1 MDHDSFFAVVFRVQS
16 RKRGRI
22 GNDDAPVDRVLLTCS
37 YREDKQMNYQMTA
50 GEALQ
55 AFCRAWLVE
64 RDVEAAMA
72 FIREDVD
79 FVGTGIGESAR
90 GRDEMLSY
98 LRQDMLEIPEPF
110 TLLLT
115 EINEQVI
122 AEHVCNLSAEVT
134 LKNSVYTWHVR
145 GFFTMVMEGG
155 GLEAPELPLCRAC
168 RQPAGDGA

>member
-1 MDHDSFFAVVFRVQS
+1 
-16 RKRGRI
+16 
-22 GNDDAPVDRVLLTCS
+22 
-37 YREDKQMNYQMTA
+37 MNYQMTA

-122 AEHVCNLSAEVT
+122 AEHVRNLSAEVT

-155 GLEAPELPLCRAC
+155 RAGSSRASTLPSL
-168 RQPAGDGA
+168 PAASGGRSITRRRWLWRIPFGRDRSF